1 VVTRGSDRS
10 GCCLYRDSIENRM
23 IKRPLGSGDK
33 HMIFEAKEL
42 GLSLAA
48 ELIKTKR
55 YVW

>member
-1 VVTRGSDRS
+1 
-10 GCCLYRDSIENRM
+10 M
-23 IKRPLGSGDK
+23 IKRHLGSGDK
-33 HMIFEAKEL
+33 HMIFEAKVL

>member
-1 VVTRGSDRS
+1 M
-10 GCCLYRDSIENRM
+10 YRDSIENRM
-23 IKRPLGSGDK
+23 IKRHLGSGDK